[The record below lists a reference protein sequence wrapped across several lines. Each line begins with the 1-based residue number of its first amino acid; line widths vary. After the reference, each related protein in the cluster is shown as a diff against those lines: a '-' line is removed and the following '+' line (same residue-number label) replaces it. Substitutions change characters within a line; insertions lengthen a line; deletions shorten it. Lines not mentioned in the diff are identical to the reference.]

1 MNQLAIK
8 SRAIYIQLM
17 NTKTSDSDTALLLD
31 NQLCFALYSANL
43 ALNKLYRQLLA
54 PLNLTY
60 PQYLVMLVL
69 WEKDDIT
76 VSEIG
81 ERLFLDSA
89 TLTPLLKRLES
100 AGLINRHRS
109 RQDERQVV
117 ITLSKE
123 GRALQQKALPVPQ
136 AVGCAVQCDIDAMIA
151 LKRQLEQLREQL
163 QRA

>member
-1 MNQLAIK
+1 MK
-8 SRAIYIQLM
+8 
-17 NTKTSDSDTALLLD
+17 TKTTDTNAALLLD

-60 PQYLVMLVL
+60 PQYLVMLIL
-69 WEKDDIT
+69 WERDDIT

-100 AGLINRHRS
+100 AGLIVRQRS
-109 RQDERQVV
+109 RQDERQVAV
-117 ITLSKE
+117 TLSDE
-123 GRALQQKALPVPQ
+123 GRALQQQAQDIPQ
-136 AVGCAVQCDIDAMIA
+136 AVGCAAQCDTETLLA
-151 LKRQLEQLREQL
+151 LKQQLEQLRQQL
-163 QRA
+163 HRS

>member
-1 MNQLAIK
+1 
-8 SRAIYIQLM
+8 M
-17 NTKTSDSDTALLLD
+17 NTKTTDTTAALLLD

-60 PQYLVMLVL
+60 PQYLVMLIL
-69 WEKDDIT
+69 WERDDIT

-100 AGLINRHRS
+100 AGLIVRQRS
-109 RQDERQVV
+109 RQDERQVAV
-117 ITLSKE
+117 TLSDD
-123 GRALQQKALPVPQ
+123 GRALQQQAQNIPQ
-136 AVGCAVQCDIDAMIA
+136 AVGCAAQCDTETLVA
-151 LKRQLEQLREQL
+151 LKQQLEQLRQQL
-163 QRA
+163 HRA